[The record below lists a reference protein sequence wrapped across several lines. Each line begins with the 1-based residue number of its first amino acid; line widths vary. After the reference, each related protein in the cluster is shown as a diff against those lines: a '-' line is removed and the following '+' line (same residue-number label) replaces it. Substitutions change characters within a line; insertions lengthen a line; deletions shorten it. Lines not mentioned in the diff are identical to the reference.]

1 MRTFNGRVIFVDEVA
16 LDKLDGQTTLSDT
29 TATDYHEL
37 IFPEELQKFIV
48 SRGLGLLGAS
58 VARSHRAQSHW
69 RRPAVGGGACILSTP
84 LRRRRMCSKRR
95 EVEASGRFASHGR
108 LKGRSVCDG
117 RMRRRGKGCDLQG
130 VCSAGTTVRR
140 EGEREMESR
149 RGGRI
154 GQRESV
160 EQVYVVACG
169 WVCERLAGG
178 VDGVCRD
185 AVWCEEQWWWSDY

>member
-1 MRTFNGRVIFVDEVA
+1 MNLWARRVSAVGRQAGNGLWEGGLRTFDGRVIFVDEVA

-37 IFPEELQKFIV
+37 IFPEELQKLIV

-84 LRRRRMCSKRR
+84 FQGRRMCSKRR

-108 LKGRSVCDG
+108 L
-117 RMRRRGKGCDLQG
+117 
-130 VCSAGTTVRR
+130 
-140 EGEREMESR
+140 
-149 RGGRI
+149 
-154 GQRESV
+154 
-160 EQVYVVACG
+160 
-169 WVCERLAGG
+169 
-178 VDGVCRD
+178 
-185 AVWCEEQWWWSDY
+185 